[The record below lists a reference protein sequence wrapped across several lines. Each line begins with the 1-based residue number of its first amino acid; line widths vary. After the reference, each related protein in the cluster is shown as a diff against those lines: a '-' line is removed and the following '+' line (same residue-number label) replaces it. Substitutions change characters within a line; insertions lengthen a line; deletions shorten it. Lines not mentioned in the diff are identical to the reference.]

1 MSLAAFVTRRR
12 VLILKSKTKKGAI
25 SELIRAICK
34 DVPDR
39 RKDEILAAVLDR
51 ENLFSTRI
59 APGIAIPHAQI
70 PGMQDSV
77 IAVGKSIPGISYNAS
92 TDGNVHLIFLIVGGE
107 STHLKALAAVAALLQ
122 DRQTTAS
129 LLAATDK
136 NALLE
141 LLTQAA
147 GLEAP
152 DSQSSPL
159 AFVLTQQAVLL
170 AREIQ
175 AAAVIIHHPTS
186 DMRRAFPDGP
196 DAPHILYAAAGD
208 LPDATHLPLPFRG
221 LTRSGQIDLSI
232 LVALSRGMVQKGQTI
247 VSVFGLSDDGQPDT
261 IVVTN
266 VDKDFNLFFA
276 SAPGATNHESDQQT
290 FMRALQLAIELA
302 EEGREGK
309 PVGALFVVGDH
320 QQVANHCHQM
330 VINPFKGY
338 EDHEKNILD
347 PGLAE
352 TIKEFAHIDGAF
364 IVRSD
369 GVVLSAGTYL
379 RSDHP
384 SQLPSGLGARHAAAA
399 SITAITAATAICI
412 SESTRTVSLFRGGKR
427 IMVV

>member
-1 MSLAAFVTRRR
+1 MSLAAFISKRR
-12 VLILKSKTKKGAI
+12 VLILKSKGKKGAI
-25 SELIRAICK
+25 AELIRAICK
-34 DVPDR
+34 ENPHYR
-39 RKDEILAAVLDR
+39 QEQLLAAVWER

-70 PGMQDSV
+70 PGMQESV
-77 IAVGKSIPGISYNAS
+77 IAVGKSRQGISYNARS
-92 TDGNVHLIFLIVGGE
+92 DGNVHLVFLIVGGE
-107 STHLKALAAVAALLQ
+107 RTHLKALAAVAALLQ
-122 DRQTTAS
+122 DRTTTDR

-136 NALLE
+136 DTLLDT
-141 LLTQAA
+141 LTKPAPNEAA
-147 GLEAP
+147 NSHA
-152 DSQSSPL
+152 SPL
-159 AFVLTQQAVLL
+159 ALVLAQQAVLL

-175 AAAVIIHHPTS
+175 AAAVIIHRPTS

-208 LPDATHLPLPFRG
+208 SPDTTHLPLPFRG

-232 LVALSRGMVQKGQTI
+232 LVALSRGIVKKGQTV
-247 VSVFGLSDDGQPDT
+247 VSVFGLSDDDQPDT

-276 SAPGATNHESDQQT
+276 SAPDGASHESGQQT

-320 QQVANHCHQM
+320 EQVLNNCQQM
-330 VINPFKGY
+330 IINPFKGY
-338 EDHEKNILD
+338 DDHEKNILD

-364 IVRSD
+364 IIRSD

-379 RSDHP
+379 RSDQP

-412 SESTRTVSLFRGGKR
+412 SESTRAVSLFRGGKR